1 MAAQIGHTKAGGR
14 KKGTPNRVTAELKLA
29 FQKHGDELVEAL
41 LALTKSDDEH
51 VRLKALQVCL
61 DRAYGRPAQ
70 AVQVGADSDS
80 IPVVF
85 HMDFGAGLKPQY

>member
-1 MAAQIGHTKAGGR
+1 MTSNGNAAAKRMQRYRET
-14 KKGTPNRVTAELKLA
+14 TELKAA
-29 FQKHGDELVEAL
+29 FKKHGDEFVEAL
-41 LALTKSDDEH
+41 LALTRSDDEH

-61 DRAYGRPAQ
+61 DRGYGRPAQ
-70 AVQVGADSDS
+70 AVQVGADPDS